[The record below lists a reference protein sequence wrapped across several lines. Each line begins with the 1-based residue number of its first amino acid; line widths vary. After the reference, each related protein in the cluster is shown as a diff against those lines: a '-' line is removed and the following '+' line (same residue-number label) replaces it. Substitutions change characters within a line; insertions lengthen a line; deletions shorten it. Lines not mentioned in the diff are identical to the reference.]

1 VSQLGAVV
9 SLVNCDD
16 GATQYKQARQDYAG
30 KLTHEAT
37 ILRSG
42 GASDGTTPIS
52 HKVVTN
58 ANASK
63 IYPHKGMPI
72 IVWNSDV
79 GASKTATIEIVN
91 DGTTLKDDEVWLEL
105 DYLGNSSYPLGS
117 CINTCPDILAS
128 GASLAS
134 SSESW
139 TTTGLASPVKQ
150 KVAASFT
157 PQLPG
162 WVRVTPNFAR
172 ASKTIYYDPKLAV
185 A

>member
-1 VSQLGAVV
+1 
-9 SLVNCDD
+9 
-16 GATQYKQARQDYAG
+16 
-30 KLTHEAT
+30 
-37 ILRSG
+37 
-42 GASDGTTPIS
+42 
-52 HKVVTN
+52 
-58 ANASK
+58 
-63 IYPHKGMPI
+63 MPI